1 MEEQFETAGVL
12 DVIGRDRQYPTV
24 RAAVDAFERLA
35 GDS

>member
-12 DVIGRDRQYPTV
+12 DVIGRDRQPTV